1 MSGIVDELGPEVTG
15 IKKGDRV
22 AGVFFLPP
30 NLIYKCSYF
39 YRSLVTNVYH
49 TNTYNKNKT
58 LVEYYLAGILP
69 LDSEYTGCT
78 KYCLMEEYNLGNR
91 LKIYTQKSKNKIK
104 TKDIL
109 I

>member
-30 NLIYKCSYF
+30 NLICKCSYF
-39 YRSLVTNVYH
+39 YHSLVYH

-58 LVEYYLAGILP
+58 LVEYYLAGVLP
-69 LDSEYTGCT
+69 LDSEYTGCA

-91 LKIYTQKSKNKIK
+91 FKIYTKSKNKIK
-104 TKDIL
+104 T
-109 I
+109 